1 MQRSALERFVQA
13 VIYEVVA
20 VIFLTPVYAYALNL
34 PWDNSFATMGMI
46 SVAVIIWAAIYNA
59 IFDKLMFRWSGR
71 LAHQKTQIL
80 RVLHAVL
87 YEVSVT
93 FIAVPIIIVMSDK
106 SLWIALAADIAFS
119 FIFAV
124 YTYFFHLI
132 YDRIRPVRD
141 ISSS

>member
-20 VIFLTPVYAYALNL
+20 VIFLTPVYAHALNL

-59 IFDKLMFRWSGR
+59 TFDKLMFRWSGR

-80 RVLHAVL
+80 RVLHAAL
-87 YEVSVT
+87 YEVTVT
-93 FIAVPIIIVMSDK
+93 FIAVPIIIVMSGK
-106 SLWIALAADIAFS
+106 SLWIARS
-119 FIFAV
+119 EEH
-124 YTYFFHLI
+124 T
-132 YDRIRPVRD
+132 
-141 ISSS
+141 SE